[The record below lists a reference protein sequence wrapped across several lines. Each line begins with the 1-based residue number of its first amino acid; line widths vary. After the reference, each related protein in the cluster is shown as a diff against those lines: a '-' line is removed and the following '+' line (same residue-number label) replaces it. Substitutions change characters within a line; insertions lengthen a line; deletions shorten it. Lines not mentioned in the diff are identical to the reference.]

1 MLYLDFSKCKTEN
14 ELQVKTYNEKINKLE
29 SLKEIAELK
38 ADKFES
44 LIVDLSKDDHYIK
57 QELIDSQRKLVVL
70 EVNEQTLVRRY
81 TASMQVEQVYQREIS
96 TLKVYMI

>member
-1 MLYLDFSKCKTEN
+1 MLYLDFSKSKTAN
-14 ELQVKTYNEKINKLE
+14 ELQAKNYKEKIGKLE

-38 ADKFES
+38 ANKFES
-44 LIVDLSKDDHYIK
+44 LIFNLSKDDHYIK
-57 QELIDSQRKLVVL
+57 QELIESQRKLVVL

-96 TLKVYMI
+96 TLKVNIT